1 MTVAQDTTITVTL
14 MRPVTLTLPRTLTE
28 HISPQL
34 VDDALDAFVSRAA
47 DAPGAL
53 YYSQDDLAV
62 IAAATLEGSAV
73 CVRYE
78 HDDEV
83 TARVLF
89 PSAIFLT
96 KDDHICVRAYCTYRR
111 ETKCFRVDR
120 MACVHS
126 VTMPGEIV
134 TPRTQRTEAE
144 YWAEQEATGKGFIVS
159 GGRHMALND

>member
-1 MTVAQDTTITVTL
+1 MQTQDTT
-14 MRPVTLTLPRTLTE
+14 VTLTVMRPITLTVPRTLTE
-28 HISPQL
+28 HTSPQL
-34 VDDALDAFVSRAA
+34 VDDALDGFVSRAA
-47 DAPGAL
+47 AATGAL
-53 YYSQDDLAV
+53 YYSRIDLAV
-62 IAAATLEGSAV
+62 IAAAMLEGSAV

-96 KDDHICVRAYCTYRR
+96 KDNHICVRAYCTYRR

-126 VTMPGEIV
+126 VTMPGEI
-134 TPRTQRTEAE
+134 A
-144 YWAEQEATGKGFIVS
+144 A
-159 GGRHMALND
+159 

>member
-1 MTVAQDTTITVTL
+1 MQTQDTT
-14 MRPVTLTLPRTLTE
+14 VTLTFMRPITLTVPRTLTE
-28 HISPQL
+28 HTSPQL
-34 VDDALDAFVSRAA
+34 VDDALDAFVSRAV
-47 DAPGAL
+47 DATGAL
-53 YYSQDDLAV
+53 YYSRIDLAV
-62 IAAATLEGSAV
+62 IAVAMLEGSAV

-96 KDDHICVRAYCTYRR
+96 KDNHICVRAYCTYRR

-126 VTMPGEIV
+126 VTMPGEV
-134 TPRTQRTEAE
+134 A
-144 YWAEQEATGKGFIVS
+144 A
-159 GGRHMALND
+159 

>member
-1 MTVAQDTTITVTL
+1 MQTQDTITVTL

-28 HISPQL
+28 QTFPQL
-34 VDDALDAFVSRAA
+34 VDDALDAFVSSAA

-53 YYSQDDLAV
+53 YYSRDDLTV
-62 IAAATLEGSAV
+62 IAAAMLEGSAV

-96 KDDHICVRAYCTYRR
+96 KDNHVCVRAFCTYRR
-111 ETKCFRVDR
+111 EVKCFRVDR
-120 MACVHS
+120 MACVHP
-126 VTMPGEIV
+126 VTMPGEV
-134 TPRTQRTEAE
+134 A
-144 YWAEQEATGKGFIVS
+144 A
-159 GGRHMALND
+159 